1 MTLAIQDLSFSY
13 PRKPVLAD
21 VNAGPLPRG
30 AVTALIGP
38 NAAGKSTL
46 FRCIGGLLP
55 RYTGSI
61 ALDGAPLE
69 ALAPRERVRKV
80 TFMPQFFAANAALSV
95 FDVVLL
101 ARKSLSGW
109 AVDAADT
116 HAVAAVLDNFGIGHL
131 SEADI
136 GELSGG
142 QQQMVSVCQALVRE
156 PDVFLFD
163 EPTSA
168 LDLKHQLEIMTA
180 IARESR
186 RRNAVTMVALH
197 DLNLAA
203 RFADHAVLMRAGA
216 VAADGL
222 PEAVLADTALG
233 ETYGVAIDLI
243 THERAGLHV
252 SASLR

>member
-1 MTLAIQDLSFSY
+1 MTLRVRNLSFAY
-13 PRKPVLAD
+13 PRKPVLHD
-21 VNAGPLPRG
+21 VNAGPLKRG

-46 FRCIGGLLP
+46 FRCIAGLLP
-55 RYTGSI
+55 KYTGRI
-61 ALDGAPLE
+61 ALDGDALE
-69 ALAPRERVRKV
+69 PLAPRARVKRV

-109 AVDAADT
+109 AVERADIE
-116 HAVAAVLDNFGIGHL
+116 AVAAVLDDFGIGHL

-136 GELSGG
+136 GALSGG

-156 PDVFLFD
+156 PSVFLFD

-180 IARESR
+180 IARETR
-186 RRNAVTMVALH
+186 RRNAVTLVALH

-203 RFADHAVLMRAGA
+203 RFADHALLMRQGRIVAEGA
-216 VAADGL
+216 
-222 PEAVLADTALG
+222 PEAVLADEALG
-233 ETYGVAIDLI
+233 ETYGVTIDLI
-243 THERAGLHV
+243 THQGTGLHV

>member
-1 MTLAIQDLSFSY
+1 MTLRIRKLSFAY
-13 PRKPVLAD
+13 PRKPVLHSVD
-21 VNAGPLPRG
+21 AGPIKRG
-30 AVTALIGP
+30 VLTALIGP

-46 FRCIGGLLP
+46 FRCITGLLP
-55 RYTGSI
+55 RYTGRI
-61 ALDGAPLE
+61 ALDGE
-69 ALAPRERVRKV
+69 ALEPLSPRQRVKRI

-109 AVDAADT
+109 SVEKTDID
-116 HAVAAVLDNFGIGHL
+116 AVASVLDSFGIGHL
-131 SEADI
+131 SEAEI
-136 GELSGG
+136 GALSGG

-156 PDVFLFD
+156 PSVFLFD

-180 IARESR
+180 IARETR
-186 RRNAVTMVALH
+186 RRNIVTLVALH

-203 RFADHAVLMRAGA
+203 RFAGHALLMCEGRI
-216 VAADGL
+216 VADGP
-222 PEAVLADTALG
+222 PEHVLAHDALA
-233 ETYGVAIDLI
+233 ETYGVSIDLI
-243 THERAGLHV
+243 THEGTGLHV

>member
-1 MTLAIQDLSFSY
+1 MTLAIRDLSFAY
-13 PRKPVLAD
+13 PRKPVLHGVD
-21 VNAGPLPRG
+21 AGPLPRG
-30 AVTALIGP
+30 ALTALIGP

-46 FRCIGGLLP
+46 FRCIAGLLP

-69 ALAPRERVRKV
+69 ALAPRARVKRV

-109 AVDAADT
+109 AVNQADIN
-116 HAVAAVLDNFGIGHL
+116 AVASVLDAFGIGHL

-136 GELSGG
+136 GALSGG

-180 IARESR
+180 IARETR
-186 RRNAVTMVALH
+186 RRNAVTLVALH

-203 RFADHAVLMRAGA
+203 RFADHAVLLRDGK
-216 VAADGL
+216 VIADDAPGH
-222 PEAVLADTALG
+222 VLADAALA

-243 THERAGLHV
+243 THEGTGLHV